1 MIRQMTIED
10 YEGVYALW
18 MKIHGFGIRSI
29 DDSKEGVER
38 FLKRNPTKVLSQWRM
53 KRLSEA
59 SCVDTMEEG
68 DASIMY
74 VWTKRIGCT
83 ESDGVW

>member
-29 DDSKEGVER
+29 DDSKEGIQQQ
-38 FLKRNPTKVLSQWRM
+38 VLSQWRM

>member
-29 DDSKEGVER
+29 DDSKESNNKYCRSG
-38 FLKRNPTKVLSQWRM
+38 
-53 KRLSEA
+53 
-59 SCVDTMEEG
+59 G
-68 DASIMY
+68 
-74 VWTKRIGCT
+74 
-83 ESDGVW
+83 

>member
-1 MIRQMTIED
+1 
-10 YEGVYALW
+10 
-18 MKIHGFGIRSI
+18 
-29 DDSKEGVER
+29 
-38 FLKRNPTKVLSQWRM
+38 M